1 MEHLVEILILILLAI
16 VFLQSGLDKVLD
28 WKGNVG
34 WLQSHFANSI
44 VKNIVVPSLAFITVL
59 ELISGASALL
69 GIFFLLTDE
78 TTDWARVSALISAI
92 TFLLLFFGQRLA
104 KDYPGAQ
111 SIVVYFIPTVF
122 LVFLLFS

>member
-78 TTDWARVSALISAI
+78 TSDWARVSAFISAI
-92 TFLLLFFGQRLA
+92 TFLLLFLGQRLA